1 MPPKPLVWGEWD
13 IQPPAVPNNNVLRV
27 KYTDVCQFGRE
38 TGQLLVFLAKVAFR
52 ILAGILTHKL
62 PPAFLDVRLS
72 VETLCRTGCA
82 YSSQLGA

>member
-1 MPPKPLVWGEWD
+1 MYASSD
-13 IQPPAVPNNNVLRV
+13 V
-27 KYTDVCQFGRE
+27 KRASYWFSLQR
-38 TGQLLVFLAKVAFR
+38 LAFR